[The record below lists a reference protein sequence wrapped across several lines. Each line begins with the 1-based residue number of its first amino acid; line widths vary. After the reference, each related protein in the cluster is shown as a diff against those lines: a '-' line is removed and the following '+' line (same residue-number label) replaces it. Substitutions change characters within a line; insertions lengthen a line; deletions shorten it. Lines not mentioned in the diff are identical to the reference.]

1 MNELSPMHLVLIL
14 IIVTLII
21 PVQQILR
28 RAGYSGWLC
37 LLALIPLVKLDCLVG
52 ICLRKVARSSE
63 APILGQS
70 CRYDPCRRWSAWDLS
85 RR

>member
-37 LLALIPLVKLDCLVG
+37 LLALIPLVNWIALWVFAFAKWPALA
-52 ICLRKVARSSE
+52 KPRS
-63 APILGQS
+63 
-70 CRYDPCRRWSAWDLS
+70 
-85 RR
+85 